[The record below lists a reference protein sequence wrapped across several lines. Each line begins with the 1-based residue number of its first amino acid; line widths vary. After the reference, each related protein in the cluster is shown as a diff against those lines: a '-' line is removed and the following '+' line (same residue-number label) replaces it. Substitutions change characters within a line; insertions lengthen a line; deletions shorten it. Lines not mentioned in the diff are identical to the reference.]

1 MVILGMAVRQVNS
14 ENNATAAVVNNIAA
28 TSQNYALSKNDGV
41 IHVSGHNECTY
52 RVVSTDDQVTPAND
66 VSTSAMKNIN
76 MSQNVLKNEKSVT
89 FVASLSDAA
98 NTNKEDTHGV
108 ANHATKEPGMFG
120 NSLNIV
126 LTITITCVISPHVCK
141 MIFMSLRHSCYSI
154 SKTQSVS
161 KAGRLTTMTSEFVH
175 GANVAIPLADA
186 EEVSQRFENTLY
198 GYFIGKRLAFT
209 LVETYVKNAWA
220 KFGLEQTMLTN
231 GFFFFQFATR
241 EGLERVLEN
250 GPDAEWPKNVK
261 VMDSNPVED
270 EDGVTQVKR
279 KNGKGKQ
286 DGKAKQV
293 AGIHLNKPKPK
304 MVNREVQEPPTNNN
318 DKATTSNYDSSL
330 RKDNQPT
337 MQPEDGINIFS
348 LRNSF
353 ESDSLEAV
361 LDDDDEQVEEVYI
374 EDNVRHAKQNKG
386 ASTLSDQVQD
396 V

>member
-1 MVILGMAVRQVNS
+1 
-14 ENNATAAVVNNIAA
+14 
-28 TSQNYALSKNDGV
+28 
-41 IHVSGHNECTY
+41 
-52 RVVSTDDQVTPAND
+52 
-66 VSTSAMKNIN
+66 
-76 MSQNVLKNEKSVT
+76 
-89 FVASLSDAA
+89 
-98 NTNKEDTHGV
+98 
-108 ANHATKEPGMFG
+108 
-120 NSLNIV
+120 
-126 LTITITCVISPHVCK
+126 
-141 MIFMSLRHSCYSI
+141 
-154 SKTQSVS
+154 
-161 KAGRLTTMTSEFVH
+161 MTSEFVQ

-250 GPDAEWPKNVK
+250 GPWLIRLV
-261 VMDSNPVED
+261 VDSNPVED

-286 DGKAKQV
+286 DVKAKQV
-293 AGIHLNKPKPK
+293 AGIHLTKPKPK

-374 EDNVRHAKQNKG
+374 EDNVRHAKTRKSKKAKTRKSKKVCMYFKADKKELFCSFVYAHNRYIQRRDMWNNLGNHKNYIRNRPWCIVG
-386 ASTLSDQVQD
+386 DFNVSLSADEKSTGPSNIDTGMRDFQD
-396 V
+396 CVEAIEEICEAVFVMGDIKAPGMDGYTAAFFL